1 MEMTG
6 GGGDFDKPASR
17 VIAIMQSIVW
27 CGFFDEQPASVIQ
40 EVAGFAFAI
49 TDGVR
54 GDNGVIRRAVK

>member
-1 MEMTG
+1 MTG

-17 VIAIMQSIVW
+17 VIAVVQGIVRR
-27 CGFFDEQPASVIQ
+27 GFFDEQSASVIQ